1 MEERFKMKI
10 IEKIDDLNGYIY
22 VIEFEST
29 DVNIKA
35 EDGQRID
42 VKYVTEDTEPFY
54 YIMSPGIYY
63 VDSNNEPVF
72 VDSYF
77 EESQLLG
84 QAIELIQ
91 AAE

>member
-1 MEERFKMKI
+1 MKI

-42 VKYVTEDTEPFY
+42 VKYVAEDTEPFY

-77 EESQLLG
+77 EESQLLD